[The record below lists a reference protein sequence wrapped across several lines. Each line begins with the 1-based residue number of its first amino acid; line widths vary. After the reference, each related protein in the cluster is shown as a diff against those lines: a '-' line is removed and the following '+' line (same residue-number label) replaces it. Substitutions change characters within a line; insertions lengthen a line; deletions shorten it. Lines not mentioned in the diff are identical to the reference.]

1 MHKLTRTCT
10 VLLLA
15 AIVAAPAA
23 HGACRA
29 LFADGPELWITN
41 ADGDA
46 TRLLREERDVAM
58 ARFSPDRERIAYVR
72 GFDLTGEVMSHIVV
86 MRPGSEETVEIPIRA
101 ELGITDVMNL
111 GWLDE
116 KRVWTE
122 GHVTP
127 SSGMYHEWD
136 VATGKVLTER
146 LGAWFAP
153 SPDGASLAYREH
165 VPHGAPASLGD
176 RVLVNERVVFPADD
190 DTRPHRVRGI
200 TWSGSGQLT
209 VADEVGGE
217 RSNVVVDLR
226 RGGASRRVT
235 VQSNGSAAAARKPMY
250 VDLATHRL
258 IDEAS
263 ATTVE
268 PLDLI
273 CD

>member
-101 ELGITDVMNL
+101 ELGITDGLLRLSVGL
-111 GWLDE
+111 EDVDDDGWADLPG
-116 KRVWTE
+116 T
-122 GHVTP
+122 GAP
-127 SSGMYHEWD
+127 SYGRACSGTMAVAARCCLRSAAWRRTAKVVPRPERRRRRD
-136 VATGKVLTER
+136 VEQDRGER
-146 LGAWFAP
+146 LAHDHA
-153 SPDGASLAYREH
+153 
-165 VPHGAPASLGD
+165 
-176 RVLVNERVVFPADD
+176 
-190 DTRPHRVRGI
+190 RPHRAR
-200 TWSGSGQLT
+200 
-209 VADEVGGE
+209 
-217 RSNVVVDLR
+217 R
-226 RGGASRRVT
+226 RGSPRSRPRGRRAASSHPSRRT
-235 VQSNGSAAAARKPMY
+235 
-250 VDLATHRL
+250 
-258 IDEAS
+258 
-263 ATTVE
+263 
-268 PLDLI
+268 
-273 CD
+273 